1 MQYTRAAETVD
12 INKAMAEV
20 TYRPAMEMTSEER
33 IAIIKGRKEFF
44 NKFYP
49 QVVSSMRSRGR
60 LMLQHI
66 AKYRDKNI
74 EILSSPYP
82 FNYTLFG
89 VEDQKIVWTV
99 TGINEDD
106 VQAEIDALK
115 KEIKDGCVASG
126 YTVPAS
132 LFVNLLPF
140 RVILLLMIRY
150 YMERGDR
157 EHMEEIC
164 AYTAYSM
171 FYTVF
176 HNSFPKGVNREI
188 MMYTVNQ
195 MTKKHMLRNQE
206 SVDKMITYGIVLC
219 ANTYKKRIMD
229 CTDDDIIYIIQQWKS
244 RLRGY
249 FVSIARQYFPNAEKK
264 EAIFTSS
271 EKVDSDDGTDIIERE
286 SRSGTISKLSQQY
299 SQQFF
304 QRPLDDQIILICS
317 RLSTVSK
324 NEIKNALTTLRSDKG
339 RIHEVKAFYEA
350 IFYLYLQ
357 EADLSEFDVH
367 SKKFLVIME
376 SFYKKGSSKE
386 KNITMI
392 KEMLDR
398 WLTATSPSFKEANG
412 ATKVSSLKKAIFQY
426 FVYVVAMRG

>member
-1 MQYTRAAETVD
+1 MQYKQAVEVD
-12 INKAMAEV
+12 FSKEMTEI
-20 TYRPAMEMTSEER
+20 TCRPAMEMTAEER
-33 IAIIKGRKEFF
+33 ISIIKGRKEFF

-49 QVVSSMRSRGR
+49 RVVAGMRSKGR

-66 AKYRDKNI
+66 ARYRDKNI

-82 FNYTLFG
+82 FNYTLFS
-89 VEDQKIVWTV
+89 VEDQKIVWAV
-99 TGINEDD
+99 TGIDEDE
-106 VQAEIDALK
+106 VQQEIDILK

-140 RVILLLMIRY
+140 RIILLLMIRF
-150 YMERGDR
+150 YMERGDT

-176 HNSFPKGVNREI
+176 HNSFPKAVNKEI

-219 ANTYKKRIMD
+219 ANTYRRRLMD
-229 CTDDDIIYIIQQWKS
+229 CTDDDVLYIIQQWKS

-249 FVSIARQYFPNAEKK
+249 FVSIARQYYPNANKK

-271 EKVDSDDGTDIIERE
+271 EKIDSEDGTDIIERE
-286 SRSGTISKLSQQY
+286 SRSGSIAKLAQQY

-304 QRPLDDQIILICS
+304 QRPLDDQIILICA

-324 NEIKNALTTLRSDKG
+324 NEVKNALATLRGDKA
-339 RIHEVKAFYEA
+339 RIHEVRAFYES

-367 SKKFLVIME
+367 SKKFLTVMD

-386 KNITMI
+386 KNITTI

-398 WLTATSPSFKEANG
+398 WIAATAPGFREANG
-412 ATKVSSLKKAIFQY
+412 STKISCLKKAIFQY
-426 FVYVVAMRG
+426 FVYVVALRN